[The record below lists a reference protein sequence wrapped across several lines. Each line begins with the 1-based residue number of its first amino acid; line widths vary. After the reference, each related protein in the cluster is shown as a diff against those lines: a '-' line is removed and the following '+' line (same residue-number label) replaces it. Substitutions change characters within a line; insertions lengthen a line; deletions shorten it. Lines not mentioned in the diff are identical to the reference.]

1 MSNNNQNKPV
11 IMIGGGNNG
20 SNQQMSSLIGA
31 GNSNLY
37 GHGNVGTG
45 ANKNDRF
52 KKQPKQSANSNASPS
67 DYNGKL
73 LRLIEWTVVIEV
85 MRSRKNNQS
94 SILLAANSIIDN
106 QANNN

>member
-1 MSNNNQNKPV
+1 
-11 IMIGGGNNG
+11 MIGGGNNG

-37 GHGNVGTG
+37 SHGNVGTG

-73 LRLIEWTVVIEV
+73 LRLIE
-85 MRSRKNNQS
+85 
-94 SILLAANSIIDN
+94 
-106 QANNN
+106 